1 MGKDL
6 AYVRAICFCWR
17 YLWGRTW
24 NGKRNRPSDLKFHS
38 GDGARKLDSIM
49 SHQLL
54 LPVTDIKSG
63 FIFRRMDRNSENSTL
78 WVGREISDLDLYN
91 SAPIFCSVVWLK
103 VRLPRASPWPIPELL
118 PAARSVP
125 TPKRH
130 HLEQIRGHLY
140 TR

>member
-54 LPVTDIKSG
+54 LPLKG
-63 FIFRRMDRNSENSTL
+63 CFLLLGKLLHRCLKLGMR
-78 WVGREISDLDLYN
+78 GAPEI
-91 SAPIFCSVVWLK
+91 
-103 VRLPRASPWPIPELL
+103 
-118 PAARSVP
+118 
-125 TPKRH
+125 
-130 HLEQIRGHLY
+130 
-140 TR
+140 